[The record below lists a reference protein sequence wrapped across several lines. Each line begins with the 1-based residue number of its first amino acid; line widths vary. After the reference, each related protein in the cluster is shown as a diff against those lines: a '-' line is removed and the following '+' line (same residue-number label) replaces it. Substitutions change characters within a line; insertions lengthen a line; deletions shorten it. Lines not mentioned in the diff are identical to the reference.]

1 MIEPCRQDQSS
12 VANESGSED
21 SEAEGFIQNELSDI
35 PLGEL
40 QALREKIGTKKFDIV
55 LQKSREEKEKRSF
68 KRVNKNRPSEVSS
81 KRPVSRYREVIH
93 VPKAESS
100 VTDPRF
106 NDRAGNLNLDLF
118 KKTYSFVEDIKKK
131 EKEKIT
137 KEAKRVKNPERKGQ
151 LKKLL
156 QKMESRELAEQKQ
169 KEKDD
174 LMREHKKSERE
185 RMKSGKKAFHIKKS
199 TQKKLLLAKKY
210 TELKKSGKLDKFI
223 AKKRKKNASRD
234 RKQLP
239 FKRTV

>member
-1 MIEPCRQDQSS
+1 M
-12 VANESGSED
+12 
-21 SEAEGFIQNELSDI
+21 
-35 PLGEL
+35 
-40 QALREKIGTKKFDIV
+40 
-55 LQKSREEKEKRSF
+55 
-68 KRVNKNRPSEVSS
+68 SS

-156 QKMESRELAEQKQ
+156 QKMVSIACTYTCHHTLK
-169 KEKDD
+169 
-174 LMREHKKSERE
+174 
-185 RMKSGKKAFHIKKS
+185 
-199 TQKKLLLAKKY
+199 TVLLVM
-210 TELKKSGKLDKFI
+210 
-223 AKKRKKNASRD
+223 
-234 RKQLP
+234 P
-239 FKRTV
+239 